1 MPDNEFVDRIRS
13 TFDGGENDPYIAPS
27 SAADAIGEDYPQ
39 WQTAV
44 NNGLADYESATLMA
58 AFGVDDPYQ
67 ISEIGLS
74 HSDSGWTLT
83 IVNGDEIIEIDMQS
97 DDLPFWVWDWLYDM
111 ADDFGWD
118 WEISYE

>member
-1 MPDNEFVDRIRS
+1 MPDNEFIERLRS

-27 SAADAIGEDYPQ
+27 SAEQAIGDDYPD
-39 WQTAV
+39 WQRAV
-44 NNGLADYESATLMA
+44 NNGLADYESASLMA
-58 AFGVDDPYQ
+58 AFGIDNPYQ
-67 ISEIGLS
+67 VDEVGLS
-74 HSDSGWTLT
+74 HENQDWNLT
-83 IVNGDEIIEIDMQS
+83 FVYGDEIIVIDLDS